1 MRDRAAYFA
10 VTVLGLA
17 LMLILLWQVRDPIRT
32 ARNDFI
38 PLYVAAKLAGT
49 GDLYDPHAYYAFMIQ
64 RFEALHES
72 LRFTRLPFY
81 ATLLWPLSFLPY
93 KTAYG
98 VWWLLRLAALAAFA
112 ALWRIPSRSDT
123 ILFTVL
129 SLPVFASLAAGQD
142 TIFLLLFI
150 ALAFRW
156 QEKGKDFG
164 AGLALSLCAIKFHL
178 FVLLP
183 LLFWRQRLGRMAAGF
198 GSGAGVLLAV
208 GFAVEGW
215 RWPLDYFAVLTD
227 GRVHPGPDSMPN
239 LHGLFAGLPHGLYL
253 EAVAVVAVLLGA
265 WWSLREAPF
274 ASGFAVTL
282 LGGLL
287 LSYHSYLMDAA
298 ILLPAL
304 LIVLAGTTRWWI
316 KIAGTL
322 LLSPPAALLLV
333 SHPPGSYVT
342 QAGLALFFAATI
354 FDLQMARRRPGE
366 VPKPRQALQ
375 ESAEPQV
382 SLKHSVM

>member
-1 MRDRAAYFA
+1 
-10 VTVLGLA
+10 
-17 LMLILLWQVRDPIRT
+17 MLFLLWQVNDPIRA
-32 ARNDFI
+32 ARNDFM

-49 GDLYDPHAYYAFMIQ
+49 GDLYEPHAYYAFMIQ

-93 KTAYG
+93 ETAYG
-98 VWWLLRLAALAAFA
+98 VWWLLRVAALAAFV

-142 TIFLLLFI
+142 SIFLLLFI
-150 ALAFRW
+150 ALAVRW
-156 QEKGKDFG
+156 REKGRDFS

-178 FVLLP
+178 FLLLP
-183 LLFWRQRLGRMAAGF
+183 LLLWRRRLGRMAAGF
-198 GSGAGVLLAV
+198 GSGAAALLAV
-208 GFAVEGW
+208 TFAVEGCW
-215 RWPLDYFAVLTD
+215 WPLDYFRVLTD

-253 EAVAVVAVLLGA
+253 EAFAAVAVLLAA
-265 WWSLREAPF
+265 WVSLREASFPS
-274 ASGFAVTL
+274 ALALTL

-287 LSYHSYLMDAA
+287 LSFHSYLMDAA
-298 ILLPAL
+298 VLLPAL
-304 LIVLAGTTRWWI
+304 LIVVAGTTRRWM

-333 SHPPGSYVT
+333 SHPPWSYVT
-342 QAGLALFFAATI
+342 QAGLAVFFFATVL
-354 FDLQMARRRPGE
+354 DVHSARRRSGD
-366 VPKPRQALQ
+366 VPIPQPRLIP
-375 ESAEPQV
+375 ESSDGPV
-382 SLKHSVM
+382 SLNHSPM